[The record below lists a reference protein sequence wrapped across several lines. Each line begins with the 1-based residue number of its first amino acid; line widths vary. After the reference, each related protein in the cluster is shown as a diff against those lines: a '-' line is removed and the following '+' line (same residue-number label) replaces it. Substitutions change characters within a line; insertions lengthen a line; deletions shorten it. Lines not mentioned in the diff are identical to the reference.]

1 MTIMNTEQL
10 LAFEAAENDYQ
21 DQIILI
27 TGAGDGIG
35 KALALACSKSGATVV
50 LIGEETKKLEAVYD
64 AIEAQGGPQPAIYPM
79 NFAGT
84 NANDF
89 QVLATTIEEQL
100 GGIDA
105 VVSNAGWIGG
115 FRPFQQIQVDE
126 YMKIMNINLHTPFW
140 LAHSCIPLLKKSS
153 NGALLFSSHHTNRAY
168 YGAFGVAKNGVDGL
182 IDILAHEFSGENGI
196 RVNGIDSGPINTQ
209 MRRTHFPGED
219 WDKLPEPESILPA
232 YLHLLSLSSKD
243 ISGENFRL

>member
-1 MTIMNTEQL
+1 MNNQEL
-10 LAFEAAENDYQ
+10 LAFTPADDEYQ
-21 DQIILI
+21 GQVILI

-35 KALALACSKSGATVV
+35 RVLALACAKFGATVV

-64 AIEAQGGPQPAIYPM
+64 AIEQQGSPQPAIYPM

-115 FRPFQQIQVDE
+115 FRPFQQVQVDE

-153 NGALLFSSHHTNRAY
+153 HGRLLFSTHHTNRAY
-168 YGAFGVAKNGVDGL
+168 YGPFGVAKNGIDGL

-209 MRRTHFPGED
+209 MRRSHFPGED
-219 WDKLPEPESILPA
+219 WDKLPDPESILPA
-232 YLHLLSLSSKD
+232 YLQLLSKSSNE